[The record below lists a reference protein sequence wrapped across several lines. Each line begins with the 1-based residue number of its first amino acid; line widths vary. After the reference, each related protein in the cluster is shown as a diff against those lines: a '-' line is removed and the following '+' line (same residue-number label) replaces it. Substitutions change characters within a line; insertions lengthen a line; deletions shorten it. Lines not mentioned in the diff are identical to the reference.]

1 MVYPHVQDEFD
12 EAMTT
17 PTRSFHGQLAVE
29 ARKVAYQKGGF
40 RDKVDYDATQ
50 HKGKDWYSTIILSFI
65 VTPLDP
71 TRKLVTREP
80 PQFAREFVGVIR
92 PSIEALAEKVAA
104 IKGAD
109 VKAINPLRE
118 INGLWIAGEFV
129 PRPDNKP
136 GETWTTLKFTDVW
149 ATREECEAHA
159 NSTQDEPEPEQAPL
173 PTGDAQRAALAA
185 FLPTLWTQAGQ
196 DKAKFAELLAAN
208 KMLEG
213 FAMDSPEVLA
223 VMA

>member
-1 MVYPHVQDEFD
+1 MLF
-12 EAMTT
+12 
-17 PTRSFHGQLAVE
+17 RSE
-29 ARKVAYQKGGF
+29 
-40 RDKVDYDATQ
+40 Q
-50 HKGKDWYSTIILSFI
+50 HKGREWYSTVMLEFI

-71 TRKLVTREP
+71 TKKLIAPRAI
-80 PQFAREFVGVIR
+80 PQFSREFVGVIR
-92 PSIEALAEKVAA
+92 PSIETLAVKVAA

-159 NSTQDEPEPEQAPL
+159 NSEQGEPEPEQAPL
-173 PTGDAQRAALAA
+173 HTGDAQRAALAA
-185 FLPTLWTQAGQ
+185 FLPTLWTQAGK
-196 DKAKFAELLAAN
+196 DKAKFAELLKGNA
-208 KMLEG
+208 MLDG

>member
-50 HKGKDWYSTIILSFI
+50 HKGGDWYSTIILSFI

-136 GETWTTLKFTDVW
+136 GETWTTLKFVDVW

-159 NSTQDEPEPEQAPL
+159 NSEQDEPEPEQAPL
-173 PTGDAQRAALAA
+173 HTGDAQRAALAA
-185 FLPTLWTQAGQ
+185 FLPTLWTQAGK
-196 DKAKFAELLAAN
+196 DKAKFAELLKGNA
-208 KMLEG
+208 MLDG